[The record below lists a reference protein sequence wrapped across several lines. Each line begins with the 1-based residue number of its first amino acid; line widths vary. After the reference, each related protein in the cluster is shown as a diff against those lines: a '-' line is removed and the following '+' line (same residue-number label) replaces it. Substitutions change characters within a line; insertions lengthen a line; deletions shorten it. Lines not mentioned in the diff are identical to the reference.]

1 MGVNSAMRVSAGSLI
16 KNVTL
21 GLVRN
26 LIHETNV
33 RYCVNITKSGIEML
47 SVVLVDAD
55 YVVGIDGEVLTF
67 VIQVKAPVAGYFDL
81 ANNWNMFETVGTVV
95 CLDSG
100 YFMKF
105 GVLISGGVVEETL
118 RDVIVEFNNQALKS
132 VSKVQQ
138 AHR

>member
-1 MGVNSAMRVSAGSLI
+1 MRVSAGSLI

-21 GLVRN
+21 GVVRN
-26 LIHETNV
+26 LINETNV
-33 RYCVNITKSGIEML
+33 RYCVNTTKSGIEML

-67 VIQVKAPVAGYFDL
+67 IIQVKAPVAGDFGL
-81 ANNWNMFETVGTVV
+81 VSNWNMFETVGTAV

-100 YFMKF
+100 YLMKF

-118 RDVIVEFNNQALKS
+118 RDAIVEFNNQALKF
-132 VSKVQQ
+132 VKKIQQ
-138 AHR
+138 AHQ